1 MESLKLEADGDISFE
16 MVSGVEELAQCCRIL
31 LGTNKGEW
39 FLNPDS
45 GIDYSLFTGK
55 EVNETRLHDE
65 LTAGLLQEE
74 RIGSV
79 DDVSFHIDL
88 KQRTMTADFT
98 ATGTDGT
105 AVSLEEVMLGA
116 G

>member
-16 MVSGVEELAQCCRIL
+16 MISGEAELAQCCRIL

-45 GIDYSLFTGK
+45 GIDYALLTGK
-55 EVNETRLHDE
+55 DLNETQLHDE
-65 LTAGLLQEE
+65 LTASLLQED
-74 RIGSV
+74 RIRSV
-79 DDVSFHIDL
+79 DDVSFSIDT
-88 KQRTMTADFT
+88 QRRTLSASFS
-98 ATGTDGT
+98 ATGVDGGS
-105 AVSLEEVMLGA
+105 VSLQEVLLGA